1 MRHFHCSLS
10 MVSQV
15 FVLEKMVS
23 TTVFYP
29 VSQHHRR
36 KQSIIKWK
44 CVPPSCNHWEYWGGV
59 EDSASSLFLQTHEK
73 KTSGCDKTWPSELD
87 FLLESKYTNDCL
99 CGNIC
104 EHVHICK
111 MVVMVVYLHTS
122 LRRTGEHSVLP
133 ECSVLWIKAVAV
145 YSCVMVSLL
154 RPSAVDNV
162 INNILLSKQ
171 HLTEECCS
179 STLCMDTLLHWGI
192 KGLLPFVPGL
202 NPRSRS
208 VYAYKPVL
216 VCMHVREMMMSTSFS
231 LGLLKG
237 FSTWCYEVTVWTFTF
252 WSWDLHGDK

>member
-10 MVSQV
+10 RVSQE

-36 KQSIIKWK
+36 KQSITKWK
-44 CVPPSCNHWEYWGGV
+44 CVLPSCNHWEYWGGV
-59 EDSASSLFLQTHEK
+59 ED
-73 KTSGCDKTWPSELD
+73 
-87 FLLESKYTNDCL
+87 
-99 CGNIC
+99 
-104 EHVHICK
+104 
-111 MVVMVVYLHTS
+111 
-122 LRRTGEHSVLP
+122 SVLP

-171 HLTEECCS
+171 HLMEECCS

-208 VYAYKPVL
+208 VYIYKPVL
-216 VCMHVREMMMSTSFS
+216 VCVHVREMMMSTSFS
-231 LGLLKG
+231 LGLL
-237 FSTWCYEVTVWTFTF
+237 
-252 WSWDLHGDK
+252 